1 MRIAEEGGHMPT
13 DLKDAIQMIKAK
25 NGIASY
31 DEITT
36 KQTIV
41 LQLFQAL
48 GWNIFDKEEV
58 LPEYA
63 VENRRVDFSLRLQSK
78 NMVFVEVKKPS
89 EELEKHE
96 EQLLDYSFRQGI
108 KLAVLTNGVTWWFY
122 LPMLGEKWTSRKFY
136 TIDIK
141 EQDTE
146 SISQRFL
153 DLLSRQS
160 VYSGSAVKS
169 AEKIHQDRKKSET
182 IKFTLPDAW
191 NKLIGEP
198 DSLLVEL
205 LVDTTEKI
213 CGLKPNTAEINNF
226 IAENKDRILIDTI
239 DESYQKIEA
248 GKPKSNLLLAQDKV
262 KKFTGRGGGRIAVLL
277 NGNEFEGTSIPTLYY
292 AVLKHIVDNG
302 TVGKV
307 KIPWGVG
314 SKRHF
319 IFKGEKP
326 IHQNGKY
333 FVNPV
338 TYEDYHLEAHV
349 NRSQGMKYLAALSS
363 MIGYKFTVVEM

>member
-1 MRIAEEGGHMPT
+1 MTA
-13 DLKDAIQMIKAK
+13 DLEDAIQMIKSK
-25 NGIASY
+25 KGMASY

-48 GWNIFDKEEV
+48 GWSIFDKEEV
-58 LPEYA
+58 LPEYS

-108 KLAVLTNGVTWWFY
+108 ELAVLTNGVTWWFY
-122 LPMLGEKWTSRKFY
+122 LPMLGEKWSSRKFY
-136 TIDIK
+136 TIDIQ

-146 SISQRFL
+146 SICRRFL

-160 VYSGSAVKS
+160 VYSGNAVKS

-182 IKFTLPDAW
+182 IIATLPDAW

-205 LVDTTEKI
+205 LVDTAEKI
-213 CGLKPNTAEINNF
+213 CGFRPQAAEINNF
-226 IAENKDRILIDTI
+226 IADNRDRILLDTI
-239 DESYQKIEA
+239 DEPYQKIEA
-248 GKPKSNLLLAQDKV
+248 DKLKPNLPLAHHKV
-262 KKFTGRGGGRIAVLL
+262 KKSTGKGSGRIAVLL
-277 NGNEFEGTSIPTLYY
+277 NGNEFEGTSIPTLFYS
-292 AVLKHIVDNG
+292 VLKHMVDNG
-302 TVGKV
+302 TVGKA

-314 SKRHF
+314 TTRYF
-319 IFKGEKP
+319 IFKGERP
-326 IHQNGKY
+326 IHQNGKDFRY
-333 FVNPV
+333 PV

-349 NRSQGMKYLAALSS
+349 NRSQGVKYLGALST
-363 MIGYKFTVVEM
+363 MIGYKFTIVEM